1 MPWSTKKNVIAPVDF
16 TEASIK
22 IVKTALS
29 MVESP
34 DDLHILHVIQPM
46 DNIVP
51 GIEVVASDEGSRAD
65 AIRNQFEEYLTTHGF
80 PKVRSSVLI
89 GDPASEITEYADRV
103 DSELIVISSH
113 GFHGIKR
120 FLLGSVAE
128 NIVRHAHCPVLILRR
143 EDAE

>member
-1 MPWSTKKNVIAPVDF
+1 MSWTKKKNVVAPVDF
-16 TEASIK
+16 TEASSK
-22 IVKTALS
+22 VVRTALS

-46 DNIVP
+46 DHIVP
-51 GIEVVASDEGSRAD
+51 GIELVATDEGSRAS
-65 AIRNQFEEYLTTHGF
+65 AIRDQFEEYLTNHGF
-80 PKVRSSVLI
+80 PKVKSTVLV
-89 GDPASEITEYADRV
+89 GDPASEITEYADKV
-103 DSELIVISSH
+103 ESELIVISSH

-143 EDAE
+143 DDAE